1 MATQKLRTVRLYGH
15 LGARFGRTHQFSV
28 ASAAEAIRALCS
40 QFEGFREA
48 ISKVNVAVR
57 IGSRV
62 INEADV
68 RAGRLS
74 EPVGNDDIRI
84 APVPIGSGKNGILQ
98 TVLGVVLIVVGAY
111 TSNPALIGAGASL
124 VVGGVIQML
133 TPTPS
138 LDRDRDGPNNRP
150 SYNFNGPVNTSAQG
164 NPVPVLYGRMMVGS
178 YVVSGGIYN
187 EESI

>member
-1 MATQKLRTVRLYGH
+1 MAAQKLRTVRLYGH
-15 LGARFGRTHQFSV
+15 LGARFGRTHQFAV

-57 IGSRV
+57 IGTRV
-62 INEADV
+62 INESDV
-68 RAGRLS
+68 RSGRLAD
-74 EPVGNDDIRI
+74 PVGKDDIRI
-84 APVPIGSGKNGILQ
+84 APVPVGSGKNGVLQ
-98 TVLGVVLIVVGAY
+98 TVLGVILIVVGAY
-111 TSNPALIGAGASL
+111 TGNAALIGSGVSL
-124 VVGGVIQML
+124 VVGGVVQML

-138 LDRDRDGPNNRP
+138 LDKNRDGPNNRA

-187 EESI
+187 EESF

>member
-15 LGARFGRTHQFSV
+15 LGVKFGRTHQFAV

-57 IGSRV
+57 IGARV

-84 APVPIGSGKNGILQ
+84 APVPIGSGKNGVLQ
-98 TVLGVVLIVVGAY
+98 TVLGIVLVVAGVYTGNPTLIA
-111 TSNPALIGAGASL
+111 SGASL

-138 LDRDRDGPNNRP
+138 LDKDRDGPNNTP

-187 EESI
+187 EETV